1 MTGEA
6 AEITSSTYGS
16 GNAGAVSV
24 QAGSLSMDDSETPN
38 AAFLTGIVSNADPSL
53 SSSTGA
59 AGPVTVTVKGAMTM
73 GGNSFIESETIAD
86 GNAGDITVHA
96 QTLKM
101 DGSEAPTDN
110 TEIISESEG
119 IDSCTGNSGKVT
131 VWVTGGMTMLGNS
144 DIDTDTETDGN
155 AGEVT
160 IHAGALTINGE
171 GDPSTYTGISSD
183 ALNDNDDAASYNTG
197 TAGSVSL
204 TVNGKLIMLGNAQIN
219 TDTFTYGKA
228 GDLTIHA
235 GTMFMNGASEMDDFT
250 AITSES
256 DGIDSSTASSG
267 KVTVTVDGLL
277 TMLGNTE
284 IDSDTSS
291 CGNAGT
297 VTIRANDLNING
309 AAADQDFTG
318 ISSDALDGNDDAAVN
333 NTGNAGDVD
342 VNVRDFLSIGG
353 SGVIAAQTYTAGTGG
368 DINVHAGAI
377 DLEDSAAPQML
388 DGIGANAFAAGK
400 GGQITIAAGNLAIST
415 TAEIDS
421 SSEISN
427 AGDIIIKVANLSLTS
442 GGEISTSAGNDGGS
456 ITINAGNLFYLDDG
470 TIESS
475 ASGGATTKGGNI
487 TIDPVLLV
495 LADGTIS
502 ASDPDGSGGKISIV
516 ADNYF
521 NQTMIIT
528 ATGGVSNGAISI
540 SAPDLNLSGSLLL
553 LPQQLESDENKLKE
567 SCVRSVNRE
576 FSSLVVVG
584 RGGTELAPD
593 ELQPDFGVGR

>member
-1 MTGEA
+1 
-6 AEITSSTYGS
+6 
-16 GNAGAVSV
+16 
-24 QAGSLSMDDSETPN
+24 
-38 AAFLTGIVSNADPSL
+38 
-53 SSSTGA
+53 
-59 AGPVTVTVKGAMTM
+59 
-73 GGNSFIESETIAD
+73 
-86 GNAGDITVHA
+86 
-96 QTLKM
+96 
-101 DGSEAPTDN
+101 
-110 TEIISESEG
+110 
-119 IDSCTGNSGKVT
+119 
-131 VWVTGGMTMLGNS
+131 MTMLGNS

-171 GDPSTYTGISSD
+171 GDPSAYTGISSD
-183 ALNDNDDAASYNTG
+183 ALDDNDDAANYNTG
-197 TAGSVSL
+197 TAGSVGI
-204 TVNGKLIMLGNAQIN
+204 TVKGELIMLGSAEIN
-219 TDTFTYGKA
+219 TDTYTYGNA

-235 GTMFMNGASEMDDFT
+235 GAMLMDGTSEPDYIT
-250 AITSES
+250 NVTSES
-256 DGIDSSTASSG
+256 DGIDSSTANSG
-267 KVTVTVDGLL
+267 RVTVAVNGLL
-277 TMLGNTE
+277 TLLGNSE
-284 IDSDTSS
+284 IDTDTYS

-297 VTIRANDLNING
+297 VTIQANDLNING
-309 AAADQDFTG
+309 AATAADQDFTG

-553 LPQQLESDENKLKE
+553 LPQELESDENKLKE